1 MSGPLFRCQT
11 HAPQF
16 PSFEFSGA
24 APFSTPPVATPLSAV
39 IDDSRAHVAADSSS
53 GHQRHLPPLLV
64 IIARCIN
71 FLLNLYTLPGPQTPQ
86 FAGNIN
92 KKEPK

>member
-1 MSGPLFRCQT
+1 MPFF
-11 HAPQF
+11 PQNCLNK
-16 PSFEFSGA
+16 SNKLVKNQA
-24 APFSTPPVATPLSAV
+24 RAV

-92 KKEPK
+92 TKEPK